1 MKSLAV
7 LSQKGGVGKTTTC
20 LLLAVEAERRRKGPV
35 AVLDLDPQASA
46 SGWGDS
52 RKAAKPAIQAVPAAR
67 LGAALEAIKAA
78 GCRLAILDTPPQA
91 EGPALA
97 AARAAEG
104 VLIPVRPNILDLRAI
119 GSTVEIARLAGKP
132 AAILLCQGAP
142 GAKLADA
149 RDALTVYGLPVSPVA
164 LSARV
169 LHSAAMIEGRTAAE
183 AEPDGKAAAETKALF
198 DWLTRQGLL

>member
-52 RKAAKPAIQAVPAAR
+52 RKAGKPVIQAVPAAR
-67 LGAALEAIKAA
+67 LAAALAALKEA
-78 GCRLAILDTPPQA
+78 GCGLAILDTPPQA

-97 AARAAEG
+97 AARAADA

-132 AAILLCQGAP
+132 AGILLCQGAP

-149 RDALTVYGLPVSPVA
+149 RDALTVYDVPVCPVA
-164 LSARV
+164 LPARV
-169 LHSAAMIEGRTAAE
+169 VHAAAMIEGKTAAE
-183 AEPDGKAAAETKALF
+183 AEPEGRAASETKALF
-198 DWLTRQGLL
+198 DWLIQQKLI